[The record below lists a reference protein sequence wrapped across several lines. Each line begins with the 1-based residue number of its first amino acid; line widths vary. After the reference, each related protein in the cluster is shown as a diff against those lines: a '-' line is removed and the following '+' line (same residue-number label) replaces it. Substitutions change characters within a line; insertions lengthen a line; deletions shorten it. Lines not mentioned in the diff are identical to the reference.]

1 MTGMSGSRSSPPP
14 PAEPSFKTSGRAIAM
29 PPQPMPPGSCRLASR
44 HFPCRDPES
53 SSQPQKARGRTLLF
67 LERLFILRHLGRVLS
82 LLESAL
88 MQIPGELPYNA
99 LNLPNFQM
107 LPDSPIA
114 PGSWQC
120 HNGHRRSNY
129 RETKPLASV
138 SKRKSGQPVR
148 QMLDAVTGRR
158 SISGVG
164 RSRASECRVTRACL
178 PKAYGAAGV
187 D

>member
-1 MTGMSGSRSSPPP
+1 
-14 PAEPSFKTSGRAIAM
+14 M
-29 PPQPMPPGSCRLASR
+29 PPQRRPPGSCRLASR
-44 HFPCRDPES
+44 HFPRRDPES

-67 LERLFILRHLGRVLS
+67 LERLFILRHLGGVLS

-99 LNLPNFQM
+99 LNLRNFQM
-107 LPDSPIA
+107 LTDSPIA

-178 PKAYGAAGV
+178 PKAYGAAVVALTRVGKAGSV
-187 D
+187 RLG